1 MFVWLMPRNI
11 FLGKFTICT
20 YPPGVFSNNSMRIE
34 QIIKDPYC
42 IAFSS
47 SNFTLSAK
55 SVLGQYGVHGTSL
68 IFKLPFKKIY
78 RTNIRT

>member
-1 MFVWLMPRNI
+1 M
-11 FLGKFTICT
+11 
-20 YPPGVFSNNSMRIE
+20 
-34 QIIKDPYC
+34 
-42 IAFSS
+42 
-47 SNFTLSAK
+47 SAK